1 MRKVCSVYVDKAV
14 YSIDEP
20 YEYIVPPE
28 MEVVKGSRVLV
39 PFSNSNRKTMGIVS
53 KIGFDD
59 NFEKKLKPIYKVPDE
74 KPLLNQEM
82 LDLIEF
88 MVRNTFCTHFDAVRA
103 ILPVGTLY
111 DISDTYSIDKQK
123 AEEFTLTAEENNLL
137 QFLSLSKTAKEMAQF
152 LDCRGNVDK
161 APIVKSLMQKGIV
174 KKDSKVSPKVS
185 PKKVKMI
192 RYQKEND
199 ILFDTLSKKQ
209 KEVAKT
215 LKEVEVATVKEL
227 CTICG
232 VTVGVVNA
240 LYKKGIADFFYEEIS
255 YNSSPCINF
264 PKNDVVLSDEQAEA
278 FIGIKQLV
286 DNNSANVA
294 LLNGVTGSGK
304 TKVYIKLIEYVLSLE
319 KTAIMLVPEISLT
332 PQTAKNF
339 IDVFGDIVCVIH
351 SGLSVSERLNQF
363 NKIKCGECK
372 IVIGT
377 RSAVFSPLENIGII
391 ILDEEGENS
400 Y

>member
-1 MRKVCSVYVDKAV
+1 SVVDATDYAAIERATAHMSGPITV
-14 YSIDEP
+14 TCEGLLLYLP
-20 YEYIVPPE
+20 AYE
-28 MEVVKGSRVLV
+28 
-39 PFSNSNRKTMGIVS
+39 
-53 KIGFDD
+53 
-59 NFEKKLKPIYKVPDE
+59 
-74 KPLLNQEM
+74 
-82 LDLIEF
+82 
-88 MVRNTFCTHFDAVRA
+88 
-103 ILPVGTLY
+103 
-111 DISDTYSIDKQK
+111 
-123 AEEFTLTAEENNLL
+123 
-137 QFLSLSKTAKEMAQF
+137 
-152 LDCRGNVDK
+152 
-161 APIVKSLMQKGIV
+161 
-174 KKDSKVSPKVS
+174 
-185 PKKVKMI
+185 
-192 RYQKEND
+192 
-199 ILFDTLSKKQ
+199 Q

-400 Y
+400 YKSETTPRYHAREIAKFRAVKHNATLVLGSATPCIESYYYAKTGRYSLFTLDKRY